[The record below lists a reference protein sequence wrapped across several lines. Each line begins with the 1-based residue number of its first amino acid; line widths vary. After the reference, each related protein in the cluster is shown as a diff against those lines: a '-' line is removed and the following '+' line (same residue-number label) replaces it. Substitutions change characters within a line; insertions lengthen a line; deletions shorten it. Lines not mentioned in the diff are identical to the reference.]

1 MPKYHID
8 SLFERVKDFQGI
20 HLRYQQISTSD
31 FIDYMILKFPIIFG
45 CLNTNITTTL
55 TCSIC
60 GWVSFRQSR
69 DSTLKLY
76 FPLRER
82 SISLQDLIS
91 RNSRALLDGKNQVNC
106 GKCGRN
112 TSQRSSC
119 SFDNSIV
126 LIEIVRVVTLQGGKR
141 RNNSPVSF
149 PLTGI
154 SLPGR
159 SGTFSVVATCNHTG
173 FHDSG
178 HWFSQIQL
186 SNGSWFK
193 IDNLK
198 GRHLPLHTLGK
209 DNIASNSIVL
219 LMLLQDSAR
228 SLY

>member
-1 MPKYHID
+1 MDGFLFVNPVTRPLNYTFLFLLSERDLFLYKIL
-8 SLFERVKDFQGI
+8 SLE
-20 HLRYQQISTSD
+20 
-31 FIDYMILKFPIIFG
+31 ILG
-45 CLNTNITTTL
+45 LCWT
-55 TCSIC
+55 
-60 GWVSFRQSR
+60 VR
-69 DSTLKLY
+69 
-76 FPLRER
+76 
-82 SISLQDLIS
+82 
-91 RNSRALLDGKNQVNC
+91 NQVNC

-126 LIEIVRVVTLQGGKR
+126 LIEIVRVVAFQGGKK

-219 LMLLQDSAR
+219 LMLLQDSAK